1 MRVGVK
7 YCGGCREQYD
17 RGAAAERIRS
27 AFSDTKVVFVYAEP
41 GGSYDAML
49 VFYGCGTK
57 CADISGYRAGKVVI
71 VDSDES
77 AGKAEQDLLS
87 IYKEG
92 LC

>member
-1 MRVGVK
+1 VRVGVK

-27 AFSDTKVVFVYAEP
+27 AFSDKKIVFGYAET
-41 GGSYDAML
+41 GGSYDVLL

-57 CADISGYRAGKVVI
+57 CADVSGYEAGKVVI

-77 AGKAEQDLLS
+77 AFKAKQELLS

-92 LC
+92 LI